1 VGVGSINES
10 ERRWW
15 SQKIRVTYPID
26 TRYYASALRGHI
38 LPALDFD
45 RLQIEAEKYGED
57 YRNSLTRETYGDEG
71 LEQAQFYFEKMVGVR
86 QSLVNLFAVGLSH
99 LFEQQLYHFVSGVP
113 LRNVAGTK
121 NNTNGGPSQCS
132 ANFNEDKEACISA
145 GLPITNSEVWP
156 CIEEMRLVCNVIKH
170 AEGFSS
176 RNLLKIRRDLFFYPE
191 LPEDS
196 IARTFGTPRVYQP
209 MTGDDIYV
217 EPEDIDVWAR
227 AIDRFWEEL
236 SQLLLK

>member
-1 VGVGSINES
+1 MNES

-15 SQKIRVTYPID
+15 SQQIRITYPID
-26 TRYYASALRGHI
+26 ISYYVSALRGRI

-45 RLQIEAEKYGED
+45 RLEKEAEEYGEN
-57 YRNSLTRETYGDEG
+57 YRSSLTHELYGDEG
-71 LEQAQFYFEKMVGVR
+71 LDQAQFYFEKMVGVR

-113 LRNVAGTK
+113 LRDVSGPQT
-121 NNTNGGPSQCS
+121 NTGGGPAQYS
-132 ANFNEDKEACISA
+132 ADFNEDIKACINA
-145 GLPITNSEVWP
+145 GLPITGGETWP

-170 AEGFSS
+170 AEGSSS
-176 RNLLKIRRDLFFYPE
+176 RNLLKIRRDPFFHPE
-191 LPEDS
+191 LPEDG
-196 IARTFGTPRVYQP
+196 IAKLIRTPRVYQP

-236 SQLLLK
+236 SQRILQ